1 LLALVALPLAA
12 TLHAQELSEE
22 QRAEIAARIAPVGDV
37 CLQGENCGGK
47 PARSNTPTRASG
59 TMASAPAAKPAAA
72 ADSEQADNAG
82 EQQTETGEQQTEV
95 AMASADDTAEAVD
108 AASTAGPE
116 TAAIDGEAIYNQ
128 ACVACHASGVGG
140 APVVGDVDSW
150 SPRIAKGIE
159 ALHNSGINGVAGT
172 AMMAKGGRVD
182 LSDQQIMAAVDYM
195 VGASQ

>member
-1 LLALVALPLAA
+1 VSRKSALLALVALPLAA

-82 EQQTETGEQQTEV
+82 EQQTEV
-95 AMASADDTAEAVD
+95 AMAPADDTAEAVD
-108 AASTAGPE
+108 AASTTGPE

-159 ALHNSGINGVAGT
+159 ALHNSGINGIAGT
-172 AMMAKGGRVD
+172 AMMAKGGRAD